1 MLAPIRGFAA
11 HSGGVTISTPPGI
24 SRATLS
30 KPADLIA
37 SLPYLLGFRPDDS
50 LVLLGHRVPGTTIGL
65 MLRADLPPRE
75 LQAQQADALIPRF
88 ADHEHNGVTAVL
100 VGGSAD
106 ENGPPYREF
115 AAELER
121 GLARHNLRLFH
132 ALWTAEIE
140 PGAPWS
146 CYRDPDCRGVLP
158 DPQETVIAAATTEAG
173 FVVFRSREELAA
185 VLEPRSPEAIARR
198 ADLLASCPE
207 PLCSPGMS
215 HSDVL
220 DAAVGE
226 LRDAFLRQRRGAGP
240 PDDDQAVRLAHAL
253 TFNPVRDAC
262 LALAVPPHT
271 SLTREA
277 EEVWL
282 TLVRELP
289 PPHRA
294 EAALHLGYTALMRG
308 EGALAG
314 MALANAVEADPA
326 HVVAQLLQAAWNIG
340 TDPAKLT
347 GLADLSTAVDLGLSP
362 PPEPGSGG
370 EAGPGQRSG
379 PPRGMR

>member
-1 MLAPIRGFAA
+1 M
-11 HSGGVTISTPPGI
+11 TTSTPPGI
-24 SRATLS
+24 SRATLRN
-30 KPADLIA
+30 PADLIA
-37 SLPYLLGFRPDDS
+37 SLPYLLGFRPADS

-65 MLRADLPPRE
+65 MLRADLPARE
-75 LQAQQADALIPRF
+75 LQAEQADALIPRF
-88 ADHEHNGVTAVL
+88 ANREHNGVTVVL

-106 ENGPPYREF
+106 ENGPPHREF
-115 AAELER
+115 LAELQR
-121 GLARHNLRLFH
+121 VLARHSLRLFH
-132 ALWTAEIE
+132 ALWASEIE
-140 PGAPWS
+140 PGAEWA
-146 CYRDPDCRGVLP
+146 CYLDPDCGGVVP

-185 VLEPRSPEAIARR
+185 VLQPRCPEAITRR
-198 ADLLASCPE
+198 AELLASSPE
-207 PLCSPGMS
+207 PLYSPGMS
-215 HSDVL
+215 RSDVL
-220 DAAVGE
+220 DAAVTE

-253 TFNPVRDAC
+253 MFTPIRDAC
-262 LALAVPPHT
+262 MALAVPPHT

-294 EAALHLGYTALMRG
+294 EAALYLGYTALMRG

-314 MALANAVEADPA
+314 MALANAVEADPD
-326 HVVAQLLQAAWNIG
+326 HMVAQLLQTAWNIG
-340 TDPAKLT
+340 TDPAKLA

-362 PPEPGSGG
+362 PSEPGSGAERDRG
-370 EAGPGQRSG
+370 RRSG

>member
-1 MLAPIRGFAA
+1 M
-11 HSGGVTISTPPGI
+11 TTSTPPGI

-30 KPADLIA
+30 NPADLIA
-37 SLPYLLGFRPDDS
+37 SLPYLLGFRPAES

-88 ADHEHNGVTAVL
+88 DDHEHNGVTVVI
-100 VGGSAD
+100 VGGSGD
-106 ENGPPYREF
+106 DNGPPHRTF
-115 AAELER
+115 VAELER
-121 GLARHNLRLFH
+121 GLKRHHLRLFH
-132 ALWTAEIE
+132 ALWTPEIE

-146 CYRDPDCRGVLP
+146 CYRDPDCSGVLP

-185 VLEPRSPEAIARR
+185 VLEPRCPEAIARR
-198 ADLLASCPE
+198 AELLASCPE
-207 PLCSPGMS
+207 PLYRPGMS
-215 HSDVL
+215 SSDVL
-220 DAAVGE
+220 NAAVTE

-253 TFNPVRDAC
+253 MFTPVRDAC

-294 EAALHLGYTALMRG
+294 EAAMHLGYTALMRG

-314 MALANAVEADPA
+314 MALANAVEADPE
-326 HVVAQLLQAAWNIG
+326 HLVAQLLQAAWNIG

-347 GLADLSTAVDLGLSP
+347 GLADFSTAADLGLSP
-362 PPEPGSGG
+362 PPEPDAD
-370 EAGPGQRSG
+370 EPGPGRRSE
-379 PPRGMR
+379 PPTEME

>member
-1 MLAPIRGFAA
+1 M
-11 HSGGVTISTPPGI
+11 TTSTPPGI

-30 KPADLIA
+30 NPADLIA
-37 SLPYLLGFRPDDS
+37 SLPYLLGFRPEES

-75 LQAQQADALIPRF
+75 LQAQQAEALIPRF
-88 ADHEHNGVTAVL
+88 DDPEHNGVTAVI

-106 ENGPPYREF
+106 EHGPPHRTL

-121 GLARHNLRLFH
+121 CLARHNLRLFH
-132 ALWTAEIE
+132 GLWTPEVE
-140 PGAPWS
+140 RGAPWS
-146 CYRDPDCRGVLP
+146 CYRDPDCCGVLP
-158 DPQETVIAAATTEAG
+158 DPRETVLAAATTEAG

-198 ADLLASCPE
+198 AALLESAPE
-207 PLCSPGMS
+207 PLCGPGRS
-215 HSDVL
+215 ASDVL
-220 DAAVGE
+220 DAAVTE
-226 LRDAFLRQRRGAGP
+226 LRAAFLRHRRGEGP

-253 TFNPVRDAC
+253 MLTPIRDAC

-294 EAALHLGYTALMRG
+294 EAALYLGYTALMRG

-314 MALANAVEADPA
+314 MALANAVEADPE
-326 HVVAQLLQAAWNIG
+326 HLVAQLLQTAWNIG
-340 TDPAKLT
+340 TDPVKLT
-347 GLADLSTAVDLGLSP
+347 GLADLSTAADLGLSP
-362 PPEPGSGG
+362 PPEPGKEEPG
-370 EAGPGQRSG
+370 AGRRSG
-379 PPRGMR
+379 PPRG

>member
-1 MLAPIRGFAA
+1 M
-11 HSGGVTISTPPGI
+11 TTSTPPGI
-24 SRATLS
+24 SRATLRN
-30 KPADLIA
+30 PADLIA
-37 SLPYLLGFRPDDS
+37 SLPYLLGFRPADS

-88 ADHEHNGVTAVL
+88 ADREHNGVTAVL
-100 VGGSAD
+100 VGGSPG
-106 ENGPPYREF
+106 ENGPPHRQF
-115 AAELER
+115 VAELER
-121 GLARHNLRLFH
+121 VLARHDLRLFH
-132 ALWTAEIE
+132 ALWTPSVE

-146 CYRDPDCRGVLP
+146 CYRDPDCVGVLP

-198 ADLLASCPE
+198 AALLASSPE
-207 PLCSPGMS
+207 PLRGPGMS
-215 HSDVL
+215 ESDVL
-220 DAAVGE
+220 DAAVTE
-226 LRDAFLRQRRGAGP
+226 LRDAFLRQRHGAGP
-240 PDDDQAVRLAHAL
+240 LDDDQAVRLAHAL
-253 TFNPVRDAC
+253 MLTPVRDAC

-314 MALANAVEADPA
+314 MALANAVEADPE
-326 HVVAQLLQAAWNIG
+326 HLVAQLLQAAWNIG

-347 GLADLSTAVDLGLSP
+347 GLADYSTAVDLGLSP
-362 PPEPGSGG
+362 PPEPGS
-370 EAGPGQRSG
+370 ASG

>member
-1 MLAPIRGFAA
+1 M
-11 HSGGVTISTPPGI
+11 TTSTPPGI

-30 KPADLIA
+30 NPADLIA
-37 SLPYLLGFRPDDS
+37 SLPYLLGFRPADS

-65 MLRADLPPRE
+65 MVRADLPPRE

-88 ADHEHNGVTAVL
+88 DDPEHNGVTAVI

-106 ENGPPYREF
+106 ENGPPHQTL

-132 ALWTAEIE
+132 ALWTPEIE
-140 PGAPWS
+140 PGAPWL
-146 CYRDPDCRGVLP
+146 CYRDPDCGGVLP
-158 DPQETVIAAATTEAG
+158 DPQETVLAAATTEAG
-173 FVVFRSREELAA
+173 FVIFRSREELAA

-198 ADLLASCPE
+198 ADLLAASPE
-207 PLCSPGMS
+207 PLCGQDMS
-215 HSDVL
+215 ASDVL
-220 DAAVGE
+220 DAAVTE
-226 LRDAFLRQRRGAGP
+226 LRAAFLRQRHGEGP

-253 TFNPVRDAC
+253 MLTPIRDAC
-262 LALAVPPHT
+262 MALAVPPHT

-314 MALANAVEADPA
+314 MALANAVEADPE
-326 HVVAQLLQAAWNIG
+326 HLVAQLLQTAWNIG

-347 GLADLSTAVDLGLSP
+347 GLADFSTAADLGLSP
-362 PPEPGSGG
+362 PPEPGSA
-370 EAGPGQRSG
+370 EDPGQGRRSG

>member
-1 MLAPIRGFAA
+1 M
-11 HSGGVTISTPPGI
+11 TTSTPPGI
-24 SRATLS
+24 SRATLRN
-30 KPADLIA
+30 PADLIA
-37 SLPYLLGFRPDDS
+37 SLPYLLGFRPADS

-75 LQAQQADALIPRF
+75 LQAEQADALIPRF
-88 ADHEHNGVTAVL
+88 ADPEHNGVTVI
-100 VGGSAD
+100 VIGGSPD
-106 ENGPPYREF
+106 ENGPPH
-115 AAELER
+115 AELVAELKR
-121 GLARHNLRLFH
+121 VLAQNDLRLFH
-132 ALWTAEIE
+132 ALWTPEVE

-146 CYRDPDCRGVLP
+146 CYSDPDCSGVLP

-185 VLEPRSPEAIARR
+185 VLKPRSPEAISRR
-198 ADLLASCPE
+198 ADLLASSPE
-207 PLCSPGMS
+207 PLYSPGMS
-215 HSDVL
+215 QSDVL
-220 DAAVGE
+220 DAAVTE

-253 TFNPVRDAC
+253 MFNPVRDAC
-262 LALAVPPHT
+262 MALAVPPHT

-314 MALANAVEADPA
+314 MALANAVEADPD
-326 HVVAQLLQAAWNIG
+326 HLVAQLLQTAWNIG

-347 GLADLSTAVDLGLSP
+347 GLADFSTAVDLGLAP
-362 PPEPGSGG
+362 PPELGSAA
-370 EAGPGQRSG
+370 EPGPGRRSE

>member
-1 MLAPIRGFAA
+1 M
-11 HSGGVTISTPPGI
+11 TTSTPPGI

-30 KPADLIA
+30 NPADLIA
-37 SLPYLLGFRPDDS
+37 SLPYLLGFRPADS

-75 LQAQQADALIPRF
+75 FQAEQADALIPRF
-88 ADHEHNGVTAVL
+88 ADPDHNGVTAIIVGGSTA
-100 VGGSAD
+100 GGSAD
-106 ENGPPYREF
+106 ENGPPRREF
-115 AAELER
+115 VAELKR
-121 GLARHNLRLFH
+121 ALSDHGLRLFH
-132 ALWTAEIE
+132 ALWTPEVEA
-140 PGAPWS
+140 GAPWS
-146 CYRDPDCRGVLP
+146 CYLEPDCGGVLP
-158 DPQETVIAAATTEAG
+158 DPQETVVAAATTEAG

-185 VLEPRSPEAIARR
+185 VLEPRSAEAISRR
-198 ADLLASCPE
+198 AGMLASAPE
-207 PLCSPGMS
+207 PLYSPGMS
-215 HSDVL
+215 QSDVL
-220 DAAVGE
+220 DAATTE
-226 LRDAFLRQRRGAGP
+226 LREAFLRQRRGAGP
-240 PDDDQAVRLAHAL
+240 PSDDQAVRLAHAL

-314 MALANAVEADPA
+314 MALANAVEADPG

-340 TDPAKLT
+340 TDPSKLT

-362 PPEPGSGG
+362 PPEPGSGVEQG
-370 EAGPGQRSG
+370 AGRRSE
-379 PPRGMR
+379 PPRG